1 MFDIICLIILTLFMI
16 VSGIILIF
24 TGNYCFA
31 IIALAMTGYEG
42 MTAIRTIFEYFGYR
56 RIVK

>member
-1 MFDIICLIILTLFMI
+1 MFDIICLIVLTLFMV
-16 VSGIILIF
+16 VSGIILVF

-31 IIALAMTGYEG
+31 IIAFAMTRYEG
-42 MTAIRTIFEYFGYR
+42 MTAIRTIFEYLGYR